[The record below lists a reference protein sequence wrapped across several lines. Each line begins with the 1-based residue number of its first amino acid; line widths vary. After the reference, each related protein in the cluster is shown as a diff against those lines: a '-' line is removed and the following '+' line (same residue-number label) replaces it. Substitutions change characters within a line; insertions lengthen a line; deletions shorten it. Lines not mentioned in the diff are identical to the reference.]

1 MNSKA
6 GKIAIAA
13 SGVVALGAA
22 LVWVWKKYIDVDDEE
37 DEVKPTEVV
46 PEKKEEEIPDLPVPK
61 KTMIKIFSE
70 ISESIEMVMMQLS
83 KYEEQLS
90 QNPSYTPEMVNQEIQ
105 NKFELML
112 TGVEDNIYQ
121 MNNVKKEDVN
131 KASDMLQNDR
141 DFKRATYRLRSMFAV
156 MQGQTPEPPDL
167 PEFMTLSYTLEVM
180 KEVMSKAAEVMA
192 DVVKTEKEKA
202 GIEDMEEFKKQVGQ
216 NEEIQKAVFETYMTN
231 LDVKRTEILE
241 KYHIDKA
248 ILQIAMMTYQNDPTF
263 QQAMIEVSQNQQ
275 KQFQELGF
283 AM

>member
-1 MNSKA
+1 
-6 GKIAIAA
+6 
-13 SGVVALGAA
+13 
-22 LVWVWKKYIDVDDEE
+22 
-37 DEVKPTEVV
+37 
-46 PEKKEEEIPDLPVPK
+46 
-61 KTMIKIFSE
+61 
-70 ISESIEMVMMQLS
+70 MQLS

-156 MQGQTPEPPDL
+156 MQGQTPEPPDVSVVGMVHPQL

-248 ILQIAMMTYQNDPTF
+248 VRVAVRDD
-263 QQAMIEVSQNQQ
+263 A
-275 KQFQELGF
+275 
-283 AM
+283 